1 MSLLTITDLSLRIAG
16 RSLLDNASLS
26 VDPGRKIGLIGR
38 NGAGKSTLLA
48 AIAGDFAPDGGT
60 ITLAARA
67 TMGRVK
73 QETPS
78 GSTSIL
84 DTVLEGDLERTR
96 LLAEAETATD
106 PVRIADVH
114 ERLIAI
120 DAYTAPAR
128 AGAIL
133 SGLGFDQDAQNRA
146 VSDFSGGWRMR
157 VSLATALFLNPDLL
171 LLDEPTNHL
180 DIEATLWLESWLAKF
195 SGAAI
200 IVSHDRSLLDNTVD
214 AIAHLDHQKISV
226 TPGGYDNFV
235 RIRTEQALQQNR
247 AAERIAAQRA
257 HMQSF
262 VDRFRAKATKAKQA
276 QARLK
281 ALERLP
287 QIESVV
293 EDTPTRFS
301 FPEPQPLPPPM
312 LSLNNVSLGYDGRV
326 VLKGLNQRLD
336 MEDRIALLGQNGR
349 GKSTFAKLLAGRL
362 EPMSGTYNHSPKL
375 KIGYF
380 AQHQSDELVLTD
392 TPIDHMSRA
401 MPDAFPAAVRA
412 QLARF
417 GLDENRAETKVGEL
431 SGGEKARLLLALST
445 REAPH
450 LLILDEPTNHLDLD
464 ARDALIRALSAFEGA
479 VVLISH
485 DSHLVE
491 SVADRFWL
499 VEDGTISPF
508 DGDMAEYRAWLLER
522 ARKARAEIAERS
534 KAATASA
541 DGGTASAQKRIDR
554 KEQTRALAPL
564 RRKIRDAEAK
574 MTQLSG
580 EKKKIE
586 ARLADPALYQSGD
599 AGELTSLNVH
609 LAALNATLETVEE
622 SWLEAQAE
630 LEDATA

>member
-1 MSLLTITDLSLRIAG
+1 MSLLTITDLTLRIAG

-120 DAYTAPAR
+120 NAYTAPAR

-195 SGAAI
+195 SGAAV

-287 QIESVV
+287 QIDSVV

-401 MPDAFPAAVRA
+401 MPDSLPAAVRA

-522 ARKARAEIAERS
+522 ARKARAEMAERS
-534 KAATASA
+534 KTTTASA
-541 DGGTASAQKRIDR
+541 DGNTPSAQKRIDR

-599 AGELTSLNVH
+599 AAELTSLNVR

>member
-1 MSLLTITDLSLRIAG
+1 MSLLTITDLTLRIAG
-16 RSLLDNASLS
+16 RTLLDNASLS
-26 VDPGRKIGLIGR
+26 VDPGRKIGLIGK

-96 LLAEAETATD
+96 LLAESETATD
-106 PVRIADVH
+106 PARIADVH

-287 QIESVV
+287 QIDSVV

-312 LSLNNVSLGYDGRV
+312 LSLNNVSLGYD
-326 VLKGLNQRLD
+326 
-336 MEDRIALLGQNGR
+336 
-349 GKSTFAKLLAGRL
+349 
-362 EPMSGTYNHSPKL
+362 
-375 KIGYF
+375 
-380 AQHQSDELVLTD
+380 
-392 TPIDHMSRA
+392 
-401 MPDAFPAAVRA
+401 
-412 QLARF
+412 
-417 GLDENRAETKVGEL
+417 
-431 SGGEKARLLLALST
+431 
-445 REAPH
+445 
-450 LLILDEPTNHLDLD
+450 
-464 ARDALIRALSAFEGA
+464 
-479 VVLISH
+479 
-485 DSHLVE
+485 
-491 SVADRFWL
+491 
-499 VEDGTISPF
+499 
-508 DGDMAEYRAWLLER
+508 
-522 ARKARAEIAERS
+522 
-534 KAATASA
+534 
-541 DGGTASAQKRIDR
+541 
-554 KEQTRALAPL
+554 
-564 RRKIRDAEAK
+564 
-574 MTQLSG
+574 
-580 EKKKIE
+580 
-586 ARLADPALYQSGD
+586 
-599 AGELTSLNVH
+599 
-609 LAALNATLETVEE
+609 
-622 SWLEAQAE
+622 
-630 LEDATA
+630 

>member
-1 MSLLTITDLSLRIAG
+1 
-16 RSLLDNASLS
+16 
-26 VDPGRKIGLIGR
+26 
-38 NGAGKSTLLA
+38 
-48 AIAGDFAPDGGT
+48 
-60 ITLAARA
+60 
-67 TMGRVK
+67 
-73 QETPS
+73 
-78 GSTSIL
+78 
-84 DTVLEGDLERTR
+84 
-96 LLAEAETATD
+96 
-106 PVRIADVH
+106 
-114 ERLIAI
+114 
-120 DAYTAPAR
+120 
-128 AGAIL
+128 
-133 SGLGFDQDAQNRA
+133 
-146 VSDFSGGWRMR
+146 
-157 VSLATALFLNPDLL
+157 
-171 LLDEPTNHL
+171 
-180 DIEATLWLESWLAKF
+180 
-195 SGAAI
+195 
-200 IVSHDRSLLDNTVD
+200 
-214 AIAHLDHQKISV
+214 
-226 TPGGYDNFV
+226 
-235 RIRTEQALQQNR
+235 
-247 AAERIAAQRA
+247 
-257 HMQSF
+257 MQSF

-362 EPMSGTYNHSPKL
+362 EPMSGTYSHSPKL

-401 MPDAFPAAVRA
+401 MPDALPAAVRA

-464 ARDALIRALSAFEGA
+464 ARDALIRALSTFEGA

-522 ARKARAEIAERS
+522 ARKARAEMAERS
-534 KAATASA
+534 KTATASA
-541 DGGTASAQKRIDR
+541 DGGTPSAQKRIDR
-554 KEQTRALAPL
+554 KKQTRALAPL

-574 MTQLSG
+574 MTQLAD

-586 ARLADPALYQSGD
+586 ARLADPVLYQSGD
-599 AGELTSLNVH
+599 AAELTSLNVH